1 MADEN
6 INSEDFLSRLNSS
19 LNAMLSKVGGA
30 LQANF
35 DAKEIAKT
43 VLELDNAAVAV
54 AKSFGQGRENVL
66 GIKQA
71 MADAVISVTRLG
83 GGLSDIQAIQTG
95 VAKELGRNLVLSSD
109 SFEKLYATS
118 KVIDKDASTI
128 VGKFKDVGFSV
139 YQAGDQM
146 QKVVDQAR
154 KVGVSAEAVSGKVL
168 ENMSSL
174 NRFNFQGG
182 VEGMAKMAA
191 QATSLRIDM
200 KTALG
205 FAEKVFDPEGA
216 IEMAAAMQRLGV
228 ANTELLDPLRLMDL
242 AQNDP
247 AELQN
252 QIVNM
257 TEQFVQLNEKGQFE
271 IMPGA
276 KRQLREI
283 AQQTGL
289 AYDELTKMAIG
300 SKELDQK
307 LSSIKFPDT
316 FTEDQKTM
324 IANMAEMG
332 KDGEFKLTIGGDSV
346 SLEEAFKRAK
356 DDPSYLD
363 ALKAASEPKTME
375 QLASDQLGVLG
386 QINANIASLTKLPTA
401 IGRGKTAT
409 DAIQLPAQLTKVLAD
424 TFDTQ
429 ALSIKNLGEGF
440 DKGAQDILGSLTKLA
455 SGEGS
460 LTEVFT
466 KLSENGEKL
475 NTFAESA
482 FVESADKYK
491 QSLNN
496 LTNANNSMYK
506 LFEESFKGLYKSG
519 KDFVEGKDYNY
530 DNPKPVPSPM
540 SAPSSVEKGKEVL
553 QNQTS
558 STSAPQPTNTNSTIT
573 ANVNL
578 NITAPPN
585 IDTNQLMVAMQDTGV
600 KQALVDVVS
609 KGRFNDG
616 LSSINPNERQA
627 LRTMSENTGVLG

>member
-1 MADEN
+1 MANEE
-6 INSEDFLSRLNSS
+6 INSDDFLSRLNSS

-30 LQANF
+30 LQSNF

-43 VLELDNAAVAV
+43 VLELDNAAIAV

-83 GGLSDIQAIQTG
+83 GGLSDIQKIQTD
-95 VAKELGRNLVLSSD
+95 VAGTLGRNLVLSSD

-118 KVIDKDASTI
+118 KVTGQETSKI
-128 VGKFKDVGFSV
+128 VSSFKDVGFSV

-146 QKVVDQAR
+146 QNVVDQAR

-174 NRFNFQGG
+174 NKFNFQGG

-346 SLEEAFKRAK
+346 SLEEAFKKAK

-375 QLASDQLGVLG
+375 QLASDQLGILG

-401 IGRGKTAT
+401 IARGKTAT

-429 ALSIKNLGEGF
+429 ALSVKNLGEGF

-466 KLSENGEKL
+466 KLSENGQKL
-475 NTFAESA
+475 NTFAETA

-491 QSLNN
+491 KSLDE

-506 LFEESFKGLYKSG
+506 LFSESFKGLYNSG
-519 KDFVEGKDYNY
+519 KDFIEGKDYNY
-530 DNPKPVPSPM
+530 ENPKPVVSPM

-553 QNQTS
+553 QNQTPQP
-558 STSAPQPTNTNSTIT
+558 TTPQPTNTNSTIT

-578 NITAPPN
+578 NITAPSN
-585 IDTNQLMVAMQDTGV
+585 IDTNQLVVAMNDSGV

-609 KGRFNDG
+609 KGRFNEG
-616 LSSINPNERQA
+616 LSSINPNATQA